1 MVLGRD
7 REGYFRRKF
16 NLRTPSTFR
25 RSRQSTIL
33 QLLNR
38 LLAFLQIPLVG
49 HDGGGHTSVRA
60 LVAQSA
66 AAAAALNES
75 FHLWHGKHAGVI
87 ADMNVGGPSATYIWR
102 AAPTTRGGP
111 DAQQD
116 SLQEAI

>member
-49 HDGGGHTSVRA
+49 LWVMTVADTRPYGRSSLRARQQQRPSTSRSTYGTVNMRA
-60 LVAQSA
+60 S
-66 AAAAALNES
+66 
-75 FHLWHGKHAGVI
+75 
-87 ADMNVGGPSATYIWR
+87 
-102 AAPTTRGGP
+102 
-111 DAQQD
+111 
-116 SLQEAI
+116 